1 MEKVY
6 GLLGFPVEHSLSPL
20 MHNEAFACLGIP
32 ARYHLFSV
40 EPGQVGAAIAGVRA
54 LGIAGVNVTIPH
66 KMAVI
71 PFLDEIDDHARR
83 IGAVNTIVNRGGRLI
98 GYNTDGPGYV
108 RALEEEMNVQ
118 FDGKRILV
126 IGAGGGA
133 RGVYFSLLQTGA
145 LRIDVANRTMEK
157 AERLIR
163 EGDERRSTH
172 LSLAEAET
180 RLAEYDILINTTSV
194 GMHPQ
199 EDEQPLSLERLRP
212 GTVVSD
218 IIYNPLETKWL
229 KEAKAR
235 GARTQNGIGM
245 LVYQGALA
253 FEKWTGQWPDVKRMK
268 QLVMEALRR

>member
-1 MEKVY
+1 MENVY

-20 MHNEAFACLGIP
+20 MHNDAFAYFGIS

-40 EPGQVGAAIAGVRA
+40 KPEQVGEAIAGVRA

-71 PFLDEIDDHARR
+71 PFLDEVDEHARR
-83 IGAVNTIVNRGGRLI
+83 IGAVNTIVNDSGRLI

-108 RALEEEMNVQ
+108 KALEEEMDIHL
-118 FDGKRILV
+118 DGKRILL

-133 RGVYFSLLQTGA
+133 RGIYFSLLSTA
-145 LRIDVANRTMEK
+145 AERIDIANRTAEK
-157 AERLIR
+157 AARLIG
-163 EGDERRSTH
+163 EGDERRSTFFP
-172 LSLAEAET
+172 LAEAER
-180 RLAEYDILINTTSV
+180 RLAEYDIIINTTSV
-194 GMHPQ
+194 GMHPHV
-199 EDEQPLSLERLRP
+199 DEQPLSLQQMRP

-235 GARTQNGIGM
+235 GARVQNGVGM

-253 FEKWTGQWPDVKRMK
+253 FEKWTGQWPDVNRMK
-268 QLVMEALRR
+268 QLVINQLRR

>member
-1 MEKVY
+1 MENVY

-20 MHNEAFACLGIP
+20 MHNDAFACLGIP
-32 ARYHLFSV
+32 ARYHLFPV
-40 EPGQVGAAIAGVRA
+40 KPGQVGAAIAGVRA

-66 KMAVI
+66 KMAVM

-83 IGAVNTIVNRGGRLI
+83 IGAVNTIVNRDGRLV

-108 RALEEEMNVQ
+108 RALEEELDVS
-118 FDGKRILV
+118 FAGKRILV

-133 RGVYFSLLQTGA
+133 RGIYFSLLSTA
-145 LRIDVANRTMEK
+145 AARIDMANRTIEK
-157 AERLIR
+157 AAQLVG
-163 EGDERRSTH
+163 EGKDDRSAFF
-172 LSLAEAET
+172 SLAEAEK
-180 RLAEYDILINTTSV
+180 RLAEYDIVINTTAA

-199 EDEQPLSLERLRP
+199 EEEQPLSLERLRP
-212 GTVVSD
+212 GTIVSD

-268 QLVMEALRR
+268 QLVIEALRR

>member
-1 MEKVY
+1 MENVY

-20 MHNEAFACLGIP
+20 MHNDAFAYFGIS

-40 EPGQVGAAIAGVRA
+40 NPEQVGEAIAGVRA

-71 PFLDEIDDHARR
+71 PFLDEVDEHARR
-83 IGAVNTIVNRGGRLI
+83 IGAVNTIVNDSGRLI

-108 RALEEEMNVQ
+108 KALEEEMDIHL
-118 FDGKRILV
+118 DGKRILL

-133 RGVYFSLLQTGA
+133 RGIYFSLLSTA
-145 LRIDVANRTMEK
+145 AERIDIANRTAEK
-157 AERLIR
+157 AARLIG
-163 EGDERRSTH
+163 EGDERRSTFFP
-172 LSLAEAET
+172 LAEAER
-180 RLAEYDILINTTSV
+180 RLAEYDIIINTTSV
-194 GMHPQ
+194 GMHPHV
-199 EDEQPLSLERLRP
+199 DEQPLSLQQMRP

-235 GARTQNGIGM
+235 GARVQNGVGM

-253 FEKWTGQWPDVKRMK
+253 FEKWTGQWPDVNRMK
-268 QLVMEALRR
+268 QLVINQLRR

>member
-1 MEKVY
+1 MENVY

-20 MHNEAFACLGIP
+20 MHNDAFAYFGIS

-40 EPGQVGAAIAGVRA
+40 KPEQVGEAIAGVRA

-71 PFLDEIDDHARR
+71 PFLDEVDEHARR
-83 IGAVNTIVNRGGRLI
+83 IGAVNTIVNDNGRLV

-108 RALEEEMNVQ
+108 KALEEEMDVHL
-118 FDGKRILV
+118 DGKRILL

-133 RGVYFSLLQTGA
+133 RGIYFSLLSTA
-145 LRIDVANRTMEK
+145 AARIDITNRTTEK
-157 AERLIR
+157 AARLVR
-163 EGDERRSTH
+163 EGEDGRSAFFP
-172 LSLAEAET
+172 LAEAEK
-180 RLAEYDILINTTSV
+180 RLAEYDIIINTTSA
-194 GMHPQ
+194 GMHPRVN
-199 EDEQPLSLERLRP
+199 EQPLSLERLRP

-218 IIYNPLETKWL
+218 IIYNPFETKWL

-235 GARTQNGIGM
+235 GARGQNGVGM

-253 FEKWTGQWPDVKRMK
+253 FEKWTGQWPDVNRMK
-268 QLVMEALRR
+268 QLVIDQLRR

>member
-1 MEKVY
+1 MENVY

-20 MHNEAFACLGIP
+20 MHNDAFAYFGIS

-40 EPGQVGAAIAGVRA
+40 KPEQVGEAIAGVRA

-71 PFLDEIDDHARR
+71 PFLDEVDEHARR
-83 IGAVNTIVNRGGRLI
+83 IGAVNTIVNDSGRLI

-108 RALEEEMNVQ
+108 KALEEEMDIHL
-118 FDGKRILV
+118 DGKRILL

-133 RGVYFSLLQTGA
+133 RGIYFSLLSTA
-145 LRIDVANRTMEK
+145 AERIDIANRTAEK
-157 AERLIR
+157 AARLIG
-163 EGDERRSTH
+163 EGDERRSTFFP
-172 LSLAEAET
+172 LAEAER
-180 RLAEYDILINTTSV
+180 RLAEYDIIINTTSV
-194 GMHPQ
+194 GMHPHV
-199 EDEQPLSLERLRP
+199 DEQPLSLQQMRP

-235 GARTQNGIGM
+235 GARVQNGVGM

-253 FEKWTGQWPDVKRMK
+253 FEKWTGQWPNVNRMK
-268 QLVMEALRR
+268 QLVINQLRR